1 MHSRITKQER
11 IFTQM
16 NKQTKGRVMIIPPV
30 TREPTSK
37 DDLEYWVQWVG
48 IAYRQSVESI
58 VETGVRIAKTY
69 VEFEEEGQKMI
80 VERLGI
86 SQSTVSKLMSIGQC
100 AVLIKYSSKQQLPA
114 AYTVLYELSQ
124 FDPKLLA
131 EKLGTGEVNP
141 GTQLKDV
148 LKMKKGDKAS
158 PSPSKDGDGDT
169 EPKARRSPVN
179 DWDKLS
185 ELIEGFLS
193 GVDQI
198 AKEILKKARASGD
211 LEKELVKADIIDVFK
226 EQVEEGFNKRLNG
239 LRVSLREPKPTTAV
253 HVGPKGRRRTK

>member
-1 MHSRITKQER
+1 
-11 IFTQM
+11 M
-16 NKQTKGRVMIIPPV
+16 NKQTKGRLTVIPPV
-30 TREPTSK
+30 GPEPTSK
-37 DDLEYWVQWVG
+37 DPLDYWVQWVG

-69 VEFEEEGQKMI
+69 IEFEEEGQKAISEQLNM
-80 VERLGI
+80 

-131 EKLGTGEVNP
+131 EKLGTGEINP

-148 LKMKKGDKAS
+148 LKMKANGKS
-158 PSPSKDGDGDT
+158 PSETEGEDP
-169 EPKARRSPVN
+169 EPKRRAPLN
-179 DWDKLS
+179 EWDKLS

-193 GVDQI
+193 AVDQL
-198 AKEILKKARASGD
+198 AKEVLKKARASGD
-211 LEKELVKADIIDVFK
+211 SEQELVKADIIDLFK
-226 EQVEEGFNKRLNG
+226 EQVEKGFDARLDK
-239 LRVSLREPKPTTAV
+239 LRLDLRGPPVTTAV
-253 HVGPKGRRRTK
+253 HVGPRGKRRTK

>member
-1 MHSRITKQER
+1 
-11 IFTQM
+11 M
-16 NKQTKGRVMIIPPV
+16 NKQTKGRLTIIPPV
-30 TREPTSK
+30 GPEPTSK
-37 DDLEYWVQWVG
+37 DPLDYWVRWVG

-69 VEFEEEGQKMI
+69 IEFEEEGQKAI
-80 VERLGI
+80 SEQLGM

-131 EKLGTGEVNP
+131 EKLGTGEINP

-148 LKMKKGDKAS
+148 LRMKANGKSGSTSSLSEEAERD
-158 PSPSKDGDGDT
+158 
-169 EPKARRSPVN
+169 EPKSRRAPLN
-179 DWDKLS
+179 EWDKLS

-193 GVDQI
+193 AVDQL
-198 AKEILKKARASGD
+198 AKEVLKKARASGEV
-211 LEKELVKADIIDVFK
+211 EKELVKADIIDLFK
-226 EQVEEGFNKRLNG
+226 EQVEKGFDARLDK
-239 LRVSLREPKPTTAV
+239 LRLDLRGPPVTTAV
-253 HVGPKGRRRTK
+253 HVGPRGKRRTK